1 MFIADKT
8 QNMDKKIKVL
18 VVPSD
23 KFGVGL
29 YRSVSPHTMLN
40 TMYGNEFDVE
50 IEYTPNWA
58 DLESLRKYD
67 IIHFHKG
74 LFGKM
79 DQFWNALEFCK
90 ENGIVT
96 IMDIDDYWVLPQTH
110 PMYHQ
115 SKALGHNSLI
125 VKNLSMVDYVT
136 TTTEIFANKIRP
148 HNKNVIVF
156 PNAIDPTEDQYSPV
170 KNPSDRIRFGFVM
183 GSSHEKDMDLFNGV
197 IGKLPKET
205 LDKIQIVLCGFDT
218 RGTVTIFDK
227 DGSLKQQRPIKPEE
241 SVWYR
246 YEQNVTDNYRIVS
259 PEYRAFLERFVP
271 NLQWSNAANEAY
283 RREWTKDISKFATH
297 YRNVDVLIAPL
308 EETEFNSVKSELKF
322 IEAGFTKTAVIAS
335 NFGPYTIGSK
345 NMFKFGGEI
354 DMDGNCILIDKRKA
368 HKDFV
373 KAIKKLVDNPELITT
388 LQNNMH
394 ETVKDKYDI
403 RNVTDRRAAWYKEIV
418 QAKKENA

>member
-1 MFIADKT
+1 
-8 QNMDKKIKVL
+8 MDKKINVL

-40 TMYGNEFDVE
+40 TTYGEEFDVE
-50 IEYTPNWA
+50 IEYEPNWA
-58 DLESLRKYD
+58 DLDSFRKYD

-74 LFGKM
+74 LFKNM
-79 DQFWNALEFCK
+79 EVFWNALEFFK

-96 IMDIDDYWVLPQTH
+96 VMDIDDYWNIPQTH

-115 SKALGHNSLI
+115 NKILGHQQMTI
-125 VKNLSMVDYVT
+125 KNLTMVDYVT
-136 TTTEIFANKIRP
+136 TTTEIFASKIRP
-148 HNKNVIVF
+148 HNKNVFVF
-156 PNAIDPTEDQYSPV
+156 PNAVDPTEDQYSPV
-170 KNPSDRIRFGFVM
+170 KNPSEKIRFGFVM
-183 GSSHEKDMDLFNGV
+183 GSSHEKDMELFRGV
-197 IGKLPKET
+197 VGKLPKDI

-218 RGTVTIFDK
+218 RGTITVFGK
-227 DGSLKQQRPIKPEE
+227 DGQIAQQRPIQPQE

-259 PEYRAFLERFVP
+259 PEYRAFLERFIP
-271 NLQWSNAANEAY
+271 NSQWPNVENEAY
-283 RREWTKDISKFATH
+283 RREWTKDISNFATH

-308 EETEFNSVKSELKF
+308 DEFEFNAVKSELKF

-335 NFGPYTIGSK
+335 NFGPYTIGSR
-345 NMFKFGGEI
+345 NLFKFGGEI
-354 DMDGNCILIDKRKA
+354 DMEGNCILVDKRKA
-368 HKDFV
+368 HKDWV
-373 KAIKKLVDNPELITT
+373 KAITKLVKSPELITV

-403 RNVTDRRAAWYKEIV
+403 RNVTKTRAEWYKEIV
-418 QAKKENA
+418 KLKKQNT

>member
-1 MFIADKT
+1 MFITNKT
-8 QNMDKKIKVL
+8 QIMDKKINVL

-50 IEYTPNWA
+50 IEYDPNWA

-74 LFGKM
+74 LFKKM
-79 DQFWNALEFCK
+79 DQFWNAIEFCK

-96 IMDIDDYWVLPQTH
+96 IMDIDDYWDLPQTH

-115 SKALGHNSLI
+115 NKALGHQSLI
-125 VKNLSMVDYVT
+125 IKNLTMVDYVT
-136 TTTEIFANKIRP
+136 TTTDIFANKIKP
-148 HNKNVIVF
+148 HNKNVLVF
-156 PNAIDPTEDQYSPV
+156 PNAIDPTEEQYSPA

-197 IGKLPKET
+197 VGKLPKDV
-205 LDKIQIVLCGFDT
+205 LDKMQIVLCGFDT

-227 DGSLKQQRPIKPEE
+227 DGTLKQQRPIKPEE

-271 NLQWSNAANEAY
+271 NLQWPNASNEAY

-308 EETEFNSVKSELKF
+308 EETEFNAVKSELKF

-354 DMDGNCILIDKRKA
+354 DMDGNCILVDKRKA

-403 RNVTDRRAAWYKEIV
+403 RNVTDKRAAWYKEIV
-418 QAKKENA
+418 QLKKENA

>member
-1 MFIADKT
+1 MFISNKIKI
-8 QNMDKKIKVL
+8 MDKKINVL

-23 KFGVGL
+23 VFGIGH

-40 TMYGNEFDVE
+40 TMYGDEFDVE

-58 DLESLRKYD
+58 DLESFRKYD
-67 IIHFHKG
+67 IVHFHKG
-74 LFGKM
+74 IFNNM
-79 DQFWNALEFCK
+79 VQFWNALEFFK

-115 SKALGHNSLI
+115 NKVLGHQDMI
-125 VKNLSMVDYVT
+125 IKNLRMVDYVT
-136 TTTEIFANKIRP
+136 TTTDIFADKIRK
-148 HNKNVIVF
+148 HNPNVFVF
-156 PNAIDPTEDQYSPV
+156 PNAIDPTDEQYSPI
-170 KNPSDRIRFGFVM
+170 KNQSSRIRFGFVM
-183 GSSHEKDMDLFNGV
+183 GSSHEKDMELFNGT
-197 IGKLPKET
+197 IGKLPKEI

-218 RGTVTIFDK
+218 RGTVTLFGK
-227 DGSLKQQRPIKPEE
+227 DGSVVNRRPIKPEE

-259 PEYRAFLERFVP
+259 PEYKTFLERFAP
-271 NLQWSNAANEAY
+271 NVQWPNVENEAY
-283 RREWTKDISKFATH
+283 RREWTKDVSNFATH
-297 YRNVDVLIAPL
+297 YKNVDVLIAPL

-345 NMFKFGGEI
+345 NMFKFGGEV
-354 DMDGNCILIDKRKA
+354 DMDGNCILVDKRKA
-368 HKDFV
+368 HKDFAD
-373 KAIKKLVDNPELITT
+373 AIKKLVKNPGLITK
-388 LQNNMH
+388 LQDNMY

-403 RNVTDRRAAWYKEIV
+403 RNVTDTRAAWYKEIV
-418 QAKKENA
+418 QSKKENA

>member
-1 MFIADKT
+1 
-8 QNMDKKIKVL
+8 MDKKINVL

-23 KFGVGL
+23 KFGVGQ

-50 IEYTPNWA
+50 IEYDPNWA

-74 LFGKM
+74 LFKKM

-136 TTTEIFANKIRP
+136 TTTDIFANKIKP
-148 HNKNVIVF
+148 HNKNVVVF
-156 PNAIDPTEDQYSPV
+156 PNAIDPTEDQYSSV
-170 KNPSDRIRFGFVM
+170 KNTSNRIRFGFVM
-183 GSSHEKDMDLFNGV
+183 GSSHEKDMDLFRGV
-197 IGKLPKET
+197 IGKLPKDI

-218 RGTVTIFDK
+218 RGTVTVFEK
-227 DGSLKQQRPIKPEE
+227 DGTLKQQRPIRPEE

-246 YEQNVTDNYRIVS
+246 YEQNVTDNYKIVS
-259 PEYRAFLERFVP
+259 PEYRNFLERFTP
-271 NLQWSNAANEAY
+271 NLQWPNAANEAY
-283 RREWTKDISKFATH
+283 RREWTKDISNFATH

-345 NMFKFGGEI
+345 NLFKFGGEL
-354 DMDGNCILIDKRKA
+354 DMGGNCMLVDKRKA

-373 KAIKKLVDNPELITT
+373 KAIKKLVDNPELIST
-388 LQNNMH
+388 LQNNMY

-403 RNVTDRRAAWYKEIV
+403 RNVTNTRAAWYKEIV
-418 QAKKENA
+418 QSKKENA

>member
-1 MFIADKT
+1 M
-8 QNMDKKIKVL
+8 KKISVL

-23 KFGVGL
+23 SYGVGR

-40 TMYGNEFDVE
+40 TMYGDDFDVE
-50 IEYTPNWA
+50 IEYSPNWA

-74 LFGKM
+74 LFSKM
-79 DQFWNALEFCK
+79 DLFWNALEFCK

-115 SKALGHNSLI
+115 NKALGHSSI
-125 VKNLSMVDYVT
+125 IAKNLSMVDYVT
-136 TTTEIFANKIRP
+136 TTTEIFADKIKK
-148 HNKNVIVF
+148 HNKNVLVF
-156 PNAIDPTEDQYSPV
+156 PNAIDPTEEQYSPI
-170 KNPSDRIRFGFVM
+170 KNHSDRIRFGFVM
-183 GSSHEKDMDLFNGV
+183 GSSHEKDMELFSGV
-197 IGKLPKET
+197 IGKLPKDV

-218 RGTVTIFDK
+218 RGTVTIFNK
-227 DGSLKQQRPIKPEE
+227 DGSINSQRPIKPEE

-259 PEYRAFLERFVP
+259 PEYKAFLYRFVP
-271 NLQWSNAANEAY
+271 NLQWPNVNNEAY
-283 RREWTKDISKFATH
+283 RREWTKDISNFATH

-345 NMFKFGGEI
+345 NMFKFGGDV
-354 DMDGNCILIDKRKA
+354 DMNGNCILIDKRKA

-373 KAIKKLVDNPELITT
+373 KAIKKLVDNPELITA
-388 LQNNMH
+388 LQNNMY
-394 ETVKDKYDI
+394 ETVKEKYDI
-403 RNVTDRRAAWYKEIV
+403 RNVTDRRAAWYKEIT
-418 QAKKENA
+418 QSKKEN